1 MKRNLALCLSA
12 LLLVACSGDK
22 TPAAADAPQV
32 SQPAQ
37 AAAQAPAAVQQVAAA
52 PQQAKQQAR
61 QKAKAAVKQ
70 ATKPVAKPVAKPV
83 PAETQE
89 RIRATERVI
98 KSETTVS

>member
-1 MKRNLALCLSA
+1 MKRNLAFCLVA
-12 LLLVACSGDK
+12 LLLAACSGDK

-37 AAAQAPAAVQQVAAA
+37 AAAQAPAAVQQLAAA

-70 ATKPVAKPVAKPV
+70 AAKPV

>member
-12 LLLVACSGDK
+12 LLLAACSGDK

-37 AAAQAPAAVQQVAAA
+37 AAAQAPAAVQQAVAV

-61 QKAKAAVKQ
+61 QKAKATVKQ
-70 ATKPVAKPVAKPV
+70 AAKPVAKPI

>member
-1 MKRNLALCLSA
+1 MKRNLAFCMSA
-12 LLLVACSGDK
+12 LLLAACSGDK
-22 TPAAADAPQV
+22 TPATADAPQA

-37 AAAQAPAAVQQVAAA
+37 AAAQAPAAVQQLAAAAA

-70 ATKPVAKPVAKPV
+70 AAKPVAKPI

>member
-1 MKRNLALCLSA
+1 MKRNLAFCLSA
-12 LLLVACSGDK
+12 LLLAACSSDK
-22 TPAAADAPQV
+22 TPAAAGTPQV

-37 AAAQAPAAVQQVAAA
+37 AA
-52 PQQAKQQAR
+52 PQKAKQQAKKKV
-61 QKAKAAVKQ
+61 QTAVKQ
-70 ATKPVAKPVAKPV
+70 AAKPVAKPI

>member
-70 ATKPVAKPVAKPV
+70 ATKPVAKPV